1 MILNLTPHPIR
12 LYSPATPDRIHE
24 LDDLNTGLIAIIE
37 PEETPVRVAT
47 TEVSLGVIFA
57 WHDGQNIPTVLIEY
71 GTVEDLPER
80 RNGVQLIVS
89 PAVAVA
95 TRGRSD
101 LLVPYSEVRN
111 TTGTVVG
118 CRLLASPC

>member
-1 MILNLTPHPIR
+1 MILNLTPHPVR
-12 LYSPATPDRIHE
+12 LYTPATPDRIHE
-24 LDDLNTGLIAIIE
+24 LDDLNEGVIAVIE
-37 PEETPVRVAT
+37 PEETPARVAT
-47 TEVSLGVIFA
+47 IEASLGVVFA
-57 WHDGQNIPTVLIEY
+57 WHQGQNIPTVLIEY
-71 GTVEDLPER
+71 GTVQGLPER
-80 RNGVQLIVS
+80 KAGVQLIVS

-111 TTGTVVG
+111 TAGTVVG